1 MLFYISELQC
11 ATARHTRTVDN
22 VILGENKLTFQL
34 CSFSVKSVP
43 GFLYKYLIRERNTGR
58 EGVTD
63 RSALIRMCIHASAA
77 CAYSVGGAVNC
88 R

>member
-1 MLFYISELQC
+1 MEKNSPQTKPSIQILKEVRMLFYISELQC

-43 GFLYKYLIRERNTGR
+43 EFLYKYLIRERNTGR

-63 RSALIRMCIHASAA
+63 SLLS
-77 CAYSVGGAVNC
+77 
-88 R
+88 